1 MWKNLTIFT
10 VKYLWSCC
18 ILHSCQ
24 VLGGKWLVWFGL
36 LRVVPY
42 NTASLATVYLGRANS
57 FMVLFVLTAVHP
69 LKSQPSTAWYC
80 IQLDN
85 GEGITQVRLKCK
97 KENPAS
103 RLWVVCLI
111 WFWCVW
117 YDFCGE
123 KWPWDI
129 GTARYWVVF
138 CRPISNMVPFLW
150 GIEGHFVTV
159 TGEQYVIYRSRH
171 PVVCVANINLVICI

>member
-1 MWKNLTIFT
+1 MLKNLTIFN

-42 NTASLATVYLGRANS
+42 NMASLATVHLGRANS

-69 LKSQPSTAWYC
+69 LKSQPCTAWYC

-85 GEGITQVRLKCK
+85 GEGITEVRPKRQKRKTRIPPVSGVSDMIL
-97 KENPAS
+97 
-103 RLWVVCLI
+103 VCII
-111 WFWCVW
+111 WFLWR
-117 YDFCGE
+117 
-123 KWPWDI
+123 KM
-129 GTARYWVVF
+129 TARYRDCTILSGVLSSY
-138 CRPISNMVPFLW
+138 I
-150 GIEGHFVTV
+150 
-159 TGEQYVIYRSRH
+159 QYGAIIVRYLGTFRNCYWWAKRNS
-171 PVVCVANINLVICI
+171 

>member
-1 MWKNLTIFT
+1 MLKNLTTFN

-42 NTASLATVYLGRANS
+42 HMASLATVYLGRANS

-85 GEGITQVRLKCK
+85 GEGITQVRLKRK
-97 KENPAS
+97 KRKPRIPPVS
-103 RLWVVCLI
+103 CVSDMILVCIMSFLWR
-111 WFWCVW
+111 
-117 YDFCGE
+117 
-123 KWPWDI
+123 KM
-129 GTARYWVVF
+129 TARYRDCTILSGVLSSY
-138 CRPISNMVPFLW
+138 I
-150 GIEGHFVTV
+150 
-159 TGEQYVIYRSRH
+159 QYGAIIVRYFGTFRNCYWWAIRN
-171 PVVCVANINLVICI
+171 A

>member
-1 MWKNLTIFT
+1 MLKNLTIFN
-10 VKYLWSCC
+10 VKYLWRCC

-42 NTASLATVYLGRANS
+42 NMASLATVYLGRANS

-85 GEGITQVRLKCK
+85 GEGITQVRLKRK
-97 KENPAS
+97 KENPVS

-111 WFWCVW
+111 WFGVYNVISVEKNDREISGLHDIEWCSVVLYPIW
-117 YDFCGE
+117 CHYCEVFR
-123 KWPWDI
+123 DI
-129 GTARYWVVF
+129 
-138 CRPISNMVPFLW
+138 S
-150 GIEGHFVTV
+150 
-159 TGEQYVIYRSRH
+159 
-171 PVVCVANINLVICI
+171 

>member
-1 MWKNLTIFT
+1 MLKNLTIFN

-36 LRVVPY
+36 LHVVPY
-42 NTASLATVYLGRANS
+42 NMASLATVYLGRANS

-85 GEGITQVRLKCK
+85 GEGITQVRLKRK
-97 KENPAS
+97 KKKTPYPA
-103 RLWVVCLI
+103 CE
-111 WFWCVW
+111 WCVW
-117 YDFCGE
+117 YDFGVHNMISVE
-123 KWPWDI
+123 KNDHEISGLHAIEWCSVVLYPIWCHYCEVFRDI
-129 GTARYWVVF
+129 
-138 CRPISNMVPFLW
+138 S
-150 GIEGHFVTV
+150 
-159 TGEQYVIYRSRH
+159 
-171 PVVCVANINLVICI
+171 

>member
-1 MWKNLTIFT
+1 MLKNLTVFN
-10 VKYLWSCC
+10 VKYLWCCC

-42 NTASLATVYLGRANS
+42 NMASLATVYLGRANS

-85 GEGITQVRLKCK
+85 GESITQVRLKRK
-97 KENPAS
+97 KKTQYPACECVS
-103 RLWVVCLI
+103 DMILVCII
-111 WFWCVW
+111 WFLWR
-117 YDFCGE
+117 
-123 KWPWDI
+123 KM
-129 GTARYWVVF
+129 TARYRDCTILSGVLSSYIRYGAIIVRYLGTFRNCYWWAI
-138 CRPISNMVPFLW
+138 RNS
-150 GIEGHFVTV
+150 
-159 TGEQYVIYRSRH
+159 
-171 PVVCVANINLVICI
+171 